1 MGENGR
7 VFPNVNAASTVCP
20 LAKALALSDTPVM
33 TAAQE
38 SLAKQV
44 LRWPAP
50 RRIELLEELLASVE
64 GFATPEIQA
73 AWDKEIGARVK
84 EIRAGRA
91 EGIPAE
97 QVMAEARQKL
107 HEARRLSSARRQRT
121 H

>member
-1 MGENGR
+1 VLEELAS
-7 VFPNVNAASTVCP
+7 AALTVCP
-20 LAKALALSDTPVM
+20 LAKAPALSDTPVL
-33 TAAQE
+33 TTAQE

-73 AWDKEIGARVK
+73 AWNKEIGARAK

-97 QVMAEARQKL
+97 EVMAEARQKL
-107 HEARRLSSARRQRT
+107 HELADQAVSLP
-121 H
+121 HCL

>member
-1 MGENGR
+1 M
-7 VFPNVNAASTVCP
+7 NAALAVCP
-20 LAKALALSDTPVM
+20 LAKAPALSDTPAM

-38 SLAKQV
+38 SLAQQV
-44 LRWPAP
+44 LSWPAT

-64 GFATPEIQA
+64 GFATPEIQT

-97 QVMAEARQKL
+97 EVMAEARQKL
-107 HEARRLSSARRQRT
+107 QELADQAVSLPHCL
-121 H
+121 